1 MGREF
6 MITVLT
12 VSAVIVTGILML
24 VIGMGIITFGE
35 LISKTPDMMERHG
48 DRKQPTDI
56 PARHARAFTTA
67 FSTIYGVGI
76 GVLLSGWT
84 VQVEVIG
91 GVIIFSSL
99 LFSGTIM
106 FYSMQIY
113 SLMRKNL
120 VELKNSVVA

>member
-1 MGREF
+1 

-12 VSAVIVTGILML
+12 VSAVIVTGVLML
-24 VIGMGIITFGE
+24 VIGKGIITFGE

-48 DRKQPTDI
+48 DRTEPTDM
-56 PARHARAFTTA
+56 PKRQAVVF
-67 FSTIYGVGI
+67 
-76 GVLLSGWT
+76 
-84 VQVEVIG
+84 VIG
-91 GVIIFSSL
+91 FSLLFLIGCFIIIVFDGMPAMIIGSVTIFTAL

-120 VELKNSVVA
+120 VELKDSVVA